1 MKPGA
6 TTRSL
11 ASMIFLE
18 GEETTPTSTILPPA
32 MPTSARRAGAPVP
45 SMTLPFLIRRSQG
58 MGAIMPSNFG
68 EAYESRDSRRH
79 SHPLRARQRR
89 LQRGDQPGHADRGA
103 QRPRREIWAEGRARG
118 RGGGGRGDQALA
130 RLEPG
135 ARVDARLGPA
145 PDDAGL

>member
-11 ASMIFLE
+11 ASMVFLE

-68 EAYESRDSRRH
+68 EAYESRDPRRH
-79 SHPLRARQRR
+79 PHSLRPSQRR
-89 LQRGDQPGHADRGA
+89 LQRGDQPGHAHRGA
-103 QRPRREIWAEGRARG
+103 QGARG
-118 RGGGGRGDQALA
+118 SVFSQNEKLGEVAAGAVIKHSRDWNLA
-130 RLEPG
+130 R
-135 ARVDARLGPA
+135 
-145 PDDAGL
+145 